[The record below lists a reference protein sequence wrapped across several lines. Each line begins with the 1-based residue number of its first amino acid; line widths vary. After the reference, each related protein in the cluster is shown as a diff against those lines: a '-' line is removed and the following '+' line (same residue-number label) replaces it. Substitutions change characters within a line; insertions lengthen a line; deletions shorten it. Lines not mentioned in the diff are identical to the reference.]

1 MNDNDIIKALE
12 CCVGKSLK
20 RYLCL
25 KCPLR
30 DRDCYGGALLM
41 PEVLEL
47 INRQKAEIERLT
59 VNMNAFGL
67 GIKREKERADTART
81 EAIREF
87 AERLKYHAYDIV
99 LYGEIVTVSR
109 IERTMHEM
117 MTEGEDG
124 NL

>member
-41 PEVLEL
+41 PAVLEL
-47 INRQKAEIERLT
+47 INRQKAEIE
-59 VNMNAFGL
+59 GL
-67 GIKREKERADTART
+67 KTKLSHSIGVDNTNQNGC
-81 EAIREF
+81 F
-87 AERLKYHAYDIV
+87 PFD
-99 LYGEIVTVSR
+99 
-109 IERTMHEM
+109 
-117 MTEGEDG
+117 
-124 NL
+124 